1 MSETDSGGRSPRPSL
16 RELEVLRAVIATHKT
31 TAAAHRLGVSQP
43 AVSRAL
49 AVLETRVGRQ
59 LFLRDG
65 GRLVPTPDA
74 FALDAEAA
82 PIFAALERLDRWPQ
96 GPEEGA
102 VLRIMATPTLAHAL
116 ASPLLIRFHAREPE
130 ARIQIEI
137 GRSSDAVLAVA
148 DGSADLGLIGIP
160 TAHAGVRAEPLH
172 RSQAHVMMPAEH
184 PLARGTVITPQDLDG
199 LPLAL
204 VTRRFSTRAR
214 IERAFADAGVEPRVV
229 LEAST
234 LQFLADGVRAGLG
247 VAIVNP
253 FPIAFVTGRDL
264 VFRPFEPAVVY
275 DTAFLLP
282 AAGVVPAVVVRFTAF
297 ARVEYRQLLPRG
309 ASAGWGSEVI

>member
-1 MSETDSGGRSPRPSL
+1 MSETDSVSRNLRPSL

-49 AVLETRVGRQ
+49 AMLEMRLGRQ
-59 LFLRDG
+59 LFRRDG

-82 PIFAALERLDRWPQ
+82 PIFAALDRLDRWPQ
-96 GPEEGA
+96 GPEQGA

-130 ARIQIEI
+130 TRIQIEI

-148 DGSADLGLIGIP
+148 DGGADLGLVGIP
-160 TAHAGVRAEPLH
+160 TTHAGVRAEPLH
-172 RSQAHVMMPAEH
+172 RSQAHVMMPAKH
-184 PLARGTVITPQDLDG
+184 PLARRTVVTPQDLDG

-214 IERAFADAGVEPRVV
+214 IERAFADAGIEPRVV

-253 FPIAFVTGRDL
+253 FPVAFVTGRDL

-297 ARVEYRQLLPRG
+297 AREEYRKLLPR
-309 ASAGWGSEVI
+309 AAFAGWGAR